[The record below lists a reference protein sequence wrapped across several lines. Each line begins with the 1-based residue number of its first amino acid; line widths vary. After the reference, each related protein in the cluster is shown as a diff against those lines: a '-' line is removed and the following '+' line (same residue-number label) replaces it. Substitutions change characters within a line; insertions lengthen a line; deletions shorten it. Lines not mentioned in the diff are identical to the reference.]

1 MAYDFRTKQLK
12 RINGVRKADKKT
24 NRGSFTGVLP
34 WFDLGNLMGPSLG
47 EQYEGIIEVESL
59 LEHDFVVRT
68 RFDGVTTM
76 VRPQPEKLKWWDPR
90 DSRWRTHVPDFEAV
104 RTDRNT
110 RTFVQVKPKKFAD
123 RLEEDFIL
131 IRRNFER
138 LGFDFEVMTELEI
151 RKQPRFA
158 NAQML
163 FPHTGPME
171 DVGALDRVRT
181 VLREAEGSVLTMG
194 EIRRMADIGTAS
206 DEAVLRLHVR
216 SEIRLDLDVEIDERA
231 LVHPVLRRP

>member
-1 MAYDFRTKQLK
+1 MVFDFRTKQLK

-24 NRGSFTGVLP
+24 NRGSFTGVVP

-47 EQYEGIIEVESL
+47 EHYEGIIEVESL
-59 LEHDFVVRT
+59 LEHDFVVQA

-90 DSRWRTHVPDFEAV
+90 KSRWRTHIPDFEAK

-110 RTFVQVKPKKFAD
+110 RTFVQVKPKKYAE
-123 RLEEDFIL
+123 RLEEELIL

-138 LGFDFEVMTELEI
+138 LGFLYEVMTEIEI
-151 RKQPRFA
+151 RKEPRFA
-158 NAQML
+158 NAKML

-171 DVGALDRVRT
+171 DVGALDRVRA
-181 VLREAEGSVLTMG
+181 VLREAKASVPTMG
-194 EIRRMADIGTAS
+194 EIRRAAGIGTAS
-206 DEAVLRLHVR
+206 DRAVLRLHVR
-216 SEIRLDLDVEIDERA
+216 SEVRLDLDVEIDERA
-231 LVHPVLRRP
+231 PVHPVLRSP